1 MLIILNQNNRQNLE
15 RLAIYGAGSA
25 GQSLLDNI
33 ASLKKYK
40 IYLFVDDDQN
50 KVGMKISKYPIVS
63 RHEFLKTYK
72 LKKIKLLI
80 IAIPSLSNYQ
90 KKLLL
95 ENLSDCNVQ
104 VKFLPSLDQILS
116 NKYSIIDLRNI
127 RFDDLFSKK
136 NNFQN
141 NLMMEKFYKE
151 KTILLTGAGG
161 SIGSVIFKKLI
172 LFNPKHIILVDKSE
186 LNLFNITKYF
196 ADSNLNIKIT
206 TCLYDLLNS
215 NKLKNIFKIYSI
227 DHVIHAAAYKHVSI
241 VENNKGYALYNN
253 LISTFN
259 LVEESLISEVKS
271 VTLISS
277 DKSVNPSTFMG
288 MTKLVCEIFFKYMGS
303 KHTELKKKLNI
314 VRFGNVFHSS
324 GSVVEI
330 FKKQIENQG
339 PITISDKKATRF
351 FMSIDNACELVLSS
365 LVINNS
371 NNLTNT
377 YVLDM
382 GKPINIL
389 DLAKKISKFYGKELV
404 EKKTNYNNPNE
415 IEYIITGLT
424 KGEKIEEELS
434 YSKLYK
440 SELKDILIDSFEI
453 KNFEKIENF
462 FDELSKYIRNY
473 EINDAENLV
482 IKLSKNIDEYIIYKK

>member
-1 MLIILNQNNRQNLE
+1 
-15 RLAIYGAGSA
+15 
-25 GQSLLDNI
+25 
-33 ASLKKYK
+33 
-40 IYLFVDDDQN
+40 
-50 KVGMKISKYPIVS
+50 
-63 RHEFLKTYK
+63 
-72 LKKIKLLI
+72 
-80 IAIPSLSNYQ
+80 
-90 KKLLL
+90 
-95 ENLSDCNVQ
+95 
-104 VKFLPSLDQILS
+104 
-116 NKYSIIDLRNI
+116 
-127 RFDDLFSKK
+127 
-136 NNFQN
+136 
-141 NLMMEKFYKE
+141 
-151 KTILLTGAGG
+151 
-161 SIGSVIFKKLI
+161 
-172 LFNPKHIILVDKSE
+172 
-186 LNLFNITKYF
+186 
-196 ADSNLNIKIT
+196 
-206 TCLYDLLNS
+206 
-215 NKLKNIFKIYSI
+215 
-227 DHVIHAAAYKHVSI
+227 
-241 VENNKGYALYNN
+241 
-253 LISTFN
+253 
-259 LVEESLISEVKS
+259 
-271 VTLISS
+271 
-277 DKSVNPSTFMG
+277 
-288 MTKLVCEIFFKYMGS
+288 MGS

-339 PITISDKKATRF
+339 PITISNKKATRF

-365 LVINNS
+365 LVISNS

-404 EKKTNYNNPNE
+404 EKTNQNNPNE

-462 FDELSKYIRNY
+462 FDKLSTSIRNY

-482 IKLSKNIDEYIIYKK
+482 IKLSKNINKYFIYKK

>member
-1 MLIILNQNNRQNLE
+1 M
-15 RLAIYGAGSA
+15 
-25 GQSLLDNI
+25 
-33 ASLKKYK
+33 
-40 IYLFVDDDQN
+40 
-50 KVGMKISKYPIVS
+50 
-63 RHEFLKTYK
+63 
-72 LKKIKLLI
+72 
-80 IAIPSLSNYQ
+80 
-90 KKLLL
+90 
-95 ENLSDCNVQ
+95 
-104 VKFLPSLDQILS
+104 
-116 NKYSIIDLRNI
+116 
-127 RFDDLFSKK
+127 
-136 NNFQN
+136 
-141 NLMMEKFYKE
+141 
-151 KTILLTGAGG
+151 
-161 SIGSVIFKKLI
+161 
-172 LFNPKHIILVDKSE
+172 
-186 LNLFNITKYF
+186 
-196 ADSNLNIKIT
+196 
-206 TCLYDLLNS
+206 
-215 NKLKNIFKIYSI
+215 
-227 DHVIHAAAYKHVSI
+227 
-241 VENNKGYALYNN
+241 YNN
-253 LISTFN
+253 LTSTFN
-259 LVEESLISEVKS
+259 LVEQSLISEIKS

-277 DKSVNPSTFMG
+277 DKSVNPTTFMG

-303 KHTELKKKLNI
+303 KHSELKKKLNI

-440 SELKDILIDSFEI
+440 SCLLYTSPSPRD
-453 KNFEKIENF
+453 
-462 FDELSKYIRNY
+462 
-473 EINDAENLV
+473 
-482 IKLSKNIDEYIIYKK
+482 

>member
-1 MLIILNQNNRQNLE
+1 
-15 RLAIYGAGSA
+15 
-25 GQSLLDNI
+25 
-33 ASLKKYK
+33 
-40 IYLFVDDDQN
+40 
-50 KVGMKISKYPIVS
+50 
-63 RHEFLKTYK
+63 
-72 LKKIKLLI
+72 
-80 IAIPSLSNYQ
+80 
-90 KKLLL
+90 
-95 ENLSDCNVQ
+95 
-104 VKFLPSLDQILS
+104 
-116 NKYSIIDLRNI
+116 
-127 RFDDLFSKK
+127 
-136 NNFQN
+136 
-141 NLMMEKFYKE
+141 
-151 KTILLTGAGG
+151 
-161 SIGSVIFKKLI
+161 
-172 LFNPKHIILVDKSE
+172 
-186 LNLFNITKYF
+186 
-196 ADSNLNIKIT
+196 
-206 TCLYDLLNS
+206 
-215 NKLKNIFKIYSI
+215 
-227 DHVIHAAAYKHVSI
+227 
-241 VENNKGYALYNN
+241 
-253 LISTFN
+253 
-259 LVEESLISEVKS
+259 
-271 VTLISS
+271 
-277 DKSVNPSTFMG
+277 
-288 MTKLVCEIFFKYMGS
+288 
-303 KHTELKKKLNI
+303 
-314 VRFGNVFHSS
+314 VFHSS